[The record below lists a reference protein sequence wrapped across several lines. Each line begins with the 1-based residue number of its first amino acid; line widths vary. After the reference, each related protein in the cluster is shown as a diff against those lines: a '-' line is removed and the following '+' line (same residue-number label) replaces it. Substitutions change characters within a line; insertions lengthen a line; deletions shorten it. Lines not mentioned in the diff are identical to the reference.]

1 MPSSQHVVKTDLN
14 AVSSLNSGAIE
25 RKYFVARLL
34 DSRYLCAVCGERAH
48 GGSVQR
54 QDAGAGGL
62 PAPDRVP
69 RHGRARQRGLHPRQR
84 LRQEQGQEGEEGL
97 VASLDQLQLR

>member
-1 MPSSQHVVKTDLN
+1 MHEPSFE
-14 AVSSLNSGAIE
+14 A
-25 RKYFVARLL
+25 
-34 DSRYLCAVCGERAH
+34 LCAVCGEQAH
-48 GGSVQR
+48 GSSVRR